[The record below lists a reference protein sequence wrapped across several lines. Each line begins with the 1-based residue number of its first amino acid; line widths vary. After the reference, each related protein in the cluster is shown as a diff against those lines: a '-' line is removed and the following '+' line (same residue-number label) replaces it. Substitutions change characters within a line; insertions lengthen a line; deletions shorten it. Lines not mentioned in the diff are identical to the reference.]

1 MIAAIGGS
9 NYSRLCVEKGTQLQ
23 TSTLCPHLAVAETA
37 LGVAEAPTIPGNSCI
52 HGASDF
58 SPSFPAAK
66 AVSKL
71 QVHTSCPIRV
81 LSHGFYVAVTHSTLL
96 M

>member
-1 MIAAIGGS
+1 MLKRGP
-9 NYSRLCVEKGTQLQ
+9 QLQ
-23 TSTLCPHLAVAETA
+23 TSTLCPHLVVAETA
-37 LGVAEAPTIPGNSCI
+37 LGVAEAPVIPGNSCI
-52 HGASDF
+52 HGAQKHASDF

-71 QVHTSCPIRV
+71 QVHTSCLIRA